1 MLSLR
6 YDALRASLRAST
18 ISHTLP
24 DLVNERG
31 RGRFRGALPGDAPR
45 PRLSVMGPEGR
56 VASVPHCGLLGAGY
70 RTRTDDLLFTR
81 QLLYQL
87 S

>member
-1 MLSLR
+1 MSCWKR
-6 YDALRASLRAST
+6 
-18 ISHTLP
+18 
-24 DLVNERG
+24 RG
-31 RGRFRGALPGDAPR
+31 RPAGIGRWALLIDEAGAPR
-45 PRLSVMGPEGR
+45 LIGRGGVRLRCRGEGL
-56 VASVPHCGLLGAGY
+56 HGAGY

>member
-1 MLSLR
+1 M
-6 YDALRASLRAST
+6 
-18 ISHTLP
+18 
-24 DLVNERG
+24 NEAVAG
-31 RGRFRGALPGDAPR
+31 SAGYFRGTCPGLVY
-45 PRLSVMGPEGR
+45 RLSVLGPKGHVE
-56 VASVPHCGLLGAGY
+56 SVPHHGLLGAGY

>member
-1 MLSLR
+1 MNEAVAGSAGHFR
-6 YDALRASLRAST
+6 
-18 ISHTLP
+18 
-24 DLVNERG
+24 DL
-31 RGRFRGALPGDAPR
+31 PR

-56 VASVPHCGLLGAGY
+56 TASVPHCGLLGAGY